1 MTQALADHSASRKPP
16 RPPTPRMR
24 ARATTIE
31 RAKAIAL
38 RQLADGG
45 VEALSLNQI
54 AAELGL
60 TGPAI
65 YRYFTTRNELL
76 TELIVDAYSDLSAA
90 MEETPRKAGTPA
102 GAAQLRALAE
112 AYRAWAL
119 GQPHRYRLLFSA
131 PMPGYDANAA
141 RLVEAA
147 DRAMAIYLE
156 AIARAGIFSPE
167 KSVGQSLA
175 SQLRDWSRKHQREL
189 APDILY
195 LGLITWTRLHGFIS
209 LEIEGAFASMGID
222 PDAMFK
228 REVDALIGDRR
239 AIRPSR

>member
-1 MTQALADHSASRKPP
+1 
-16 RPPTPRMR
+16 MR
-24 ARATTIE
+24 ARALTIE
-31 RAKAIAL
+31 QAKAIAL

-65 YRYFTTRNELL
+65 YRYFVTRNELL
-76 TELIVDAYSDLSAA
+76 TELIVDAYRDLAAA
-90 MEETPRKAGTPA
+90 MEETLRKAGTPA

-131 PMPGYDANAA
+131 PVPGYAANAA

-156 AIARAGIFSPE
+156 AVARAGISSPE
-167 KSVGQSLA
+167 RPVGKSLA
-175 SQLRDWSRKHQREL
+175 SQLRDWSRRHQREL

-222 PDAMFK
+222 PDAMFE
-228 REVDALIGDRR
+228 REVDALIGDRPTIRR
-239 AIRPSR
+239 AQPVPGGG